1 MAQSEVQDVAAPEPV
16 EQEVK
21 DDEMEQELAEA
32 AKADPMAGRHLID
45 VCHQQLGAC
54 TLLAL
59 IASKAR

>member
-1 MAQSEVQDVAAPEPV
+1 MAAPQPA

-45 VCHQQLGAC
+45 VCSSH
-54 TLLAL
+54 
-59 IASKAR
+59 

>member
-1 MAQSEVQDVAAPEPV
+1 MAAPQPV

-32 AKADPMAGRHLID
+32 ARADPMAGRHLSD
-45 VCHQQLGAC
+45 VCPSPPALGAC
-54 TLLAL
+54 TPPAL